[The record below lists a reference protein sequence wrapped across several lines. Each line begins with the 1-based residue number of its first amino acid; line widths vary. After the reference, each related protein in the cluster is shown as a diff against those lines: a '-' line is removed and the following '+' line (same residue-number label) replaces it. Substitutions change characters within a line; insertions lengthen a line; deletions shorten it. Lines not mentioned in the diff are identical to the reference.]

1 MRSVV
6 TQAVVTK
13 GSKTWADLPVAAWIG
28 LAFRLVLAGILGY
41 AGFVKIIEPDG
52 ARLAVL
58 AYRVFPVEWTPFL
71 GWALPATE
79 IGLALLLLI
88 GLFTRWAAGV
98 TALLMLGFIAGIIS
112 VWLRGYSID
121 CGCFGGGGD
130 VSTEG
135 VATRYLTEI
144 ARDVIFAAM
153 AIWLVIRPRTKWSL
167 DPSSPAIGPTD
178 EDLQNDA
185 LQNEGTNPT

>member
-6 TQAVVTK
+6 TQAAVTK
-13 GSKTWADLPVAAWIG
+13 GSKTWADLPGAAWIG
-28 LAFRLVLAGILGY
+28 LLFRLVLAGILGY

-58 AYRVFPVEWTPFL
+58 AYRVFPVEWTSFL

-112 VWLRGYSID
+112 VWVRGYSID

-130 VSTEG
+130 VSAEG
-135 VATRYLTEI
+135 VVTRYLTEI

-153 AIWLVIRPRTKWSL
+153 ASWLVIRPCTKWSL
-167 DPSSPAIGPTD
+167 DPSSPAIGPTY
-178 EDLQNDA
+178 EDLPDEETHQ
-185 LQNEGTNPT
+185 T